1 MTRAQICVALALLQI
16 ASMVLNTA
24 VFPDV
29 APISPI
35 SREISTFCGAAFSV
49 VVALTAYFRPAL
61 MRERALSAILIALLA
76 ASLVLLCIGVQ
87 EANPLL
93 IAVGSPFGGI
103 GMVWFSVLV
112 GVALSKL
119 DRNSAITVI
128 PLAFVIGY
136 GIQLAIAQ
144 AGGLGTVAGAAVY
157 FAAIVSAYL
166 LIAPL
171 IEDQIAAIR
180 QVEAPTVL
188 DTTNPS
194 SFLPFSSLVFV
205 TILLFNVAC
214 GFQATLPGGGL
225 PPFELWLSFLSVAL
239 VLLLALAGRSRHLSA
254 DSLEIA
260 SALLVLAGFLLVPL
274 TLFPGGPLGFAE
286 RAPALLLRSG
296 SDCFSVLTYFIIA
309 SVGMR
314 NPLGALTTSA
324 SAMAAAWVG
333 IGCGA
338 AAMTGLQ
345 ALAAHNPEW
354 LILGS
359 QLAAFAFTAYIFAGL
374 KSFSFEAAIAGV
386 VPPWPGAST
395 RAKAEGGEAAAM
407 VLATAANAT
416 PLAEGAPAPGE
427 PRPSSGEAAVSED
440 ARFLQ
445 ACAAVAKEHG
455 LTGRE
460 EEVLRLLAR
469 GRTGPVIQERL
480 VVSHNTV
487 KSHVR
492 HIYAKMGVHSQQQ
505 LMDVVDRTLE
515 RQ

>member
-29 APISPI
+29 ASISPI

-180 QVEAPTVL
+180 QIEAPTVL

-205 TILLFNVAC
+205 TILLFNAAC
-214 GFQATLPGGGL
+214 GFQATLPGEGL
-225 PPFELWLSFLSVAL
+225 PPFELWLSFLPVIL
-239 VLLLALAGRSRHLSA
+239 VLLLALAGRGRHLSA
-254 DSLEIA
+254 DSLETA

-274 TLFPGGPLGFAE
+274 TLFPSGPLGFAE

-314 NPLGALTTSA
+314 NPLGAFTTSA

-345 ALAAHNPEW
+345 TLAAHNPEW

-374 KSFSFEAAIAGV
+374 KSFSFEAAIIGV

-395 RAKAEGGEAAAM
+395 RTRAGISEAADGAPVAAPDTTPAAESSRTPGKPRSSHGEA
-407 VLATAANAT
+407 TA
-416 PLAEGAPAPGE
+416 P
-427 PRPSSGEAAVSED
+427 ED
-440 ARFLQ
+440 ERFLK
-445 ACAAVAKEHG
+445 ACADIARKYG
-455 LTGRE
+455 LTSRE
-460 EEVLRLLAR
+460 EDVLRLLAR

-492 HIYAKMGVHSQQQ
+492 HIYAKMEVHSQQQ
-505 LMDVVDRTLE
+505 LMDIVDQTFEQR
-515 RQ
+515 

>member
-29 APISPI
+29 AFISPI

-61 MRERALSAILIALLA
+61 MRERALSAVLIALLA

-93 IAVGSPFGGI
+93 IAIGSPFGGI

-119 DRNSAITVI
+119 NRSSAITLI
-128 PLAFVIGY
+128 PLSFVVSY
-136 GIQLAIAQ
+136 GVQLSIVQ

-205 TILLFNVAC
+205 TILLFNAAC

-225 PPFELWLSFLSVAL
+225 PPFELWLSFLPVTL

-254 DSLEIA
+254 DSLETA

-345 ALAAHNPEW
+345 MLAAHNPEW

-359 QLAAFAFTAYIFAGL
+359 QVAAFAFTAYIFAGL
-374 KSFSFEAAIAGV
+374 KSFSFETAITGV
-386 VPPWPGAST
+386 VPPWPASLLKS
-395 RAKAEGGEAAAM
+395 KAEGDDAPAATPTTRGAA
-407 VLATAANAT
+407 VLAKENSTAQDNSH
-416 PLAEGAPAPGE
+416 PLPAAIAPE
-427 PRPSSGEAAVSED
+427 NE
-440 ARFLQ
+440 RFLQ
-445 ACAAVAKEHG
+445 ACTDVAKKYG

-460 EEVLRLLAR
+460 EDVLRLLAR
-469 GRTGPVIQERL
+469 GRTGPIIQERL

-505 LMDVVDRTLE
+505 LIDIVDGELGQR
-515 RQ
+515 